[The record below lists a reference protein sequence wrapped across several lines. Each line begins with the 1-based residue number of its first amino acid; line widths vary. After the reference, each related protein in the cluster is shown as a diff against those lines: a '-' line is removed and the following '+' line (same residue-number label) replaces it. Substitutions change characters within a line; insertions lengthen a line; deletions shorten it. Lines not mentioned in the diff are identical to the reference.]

1 MKNYRIAK
9 VTDGEF
15 VRFYPQM
22 KFLGLIWTNMYTWNN
37 DYYDGFHSY
46 EEAKKNLCHTIRK
59 PVIEYLDVNC
69 EGLK

>member
-15 VRFYPQM
+15 VRFYPQR
-22 KFLGLIWTNMYTWNN
+22 KILGLIWIDMFITLS
-37 DYYDGFHSY
+37 DYCGWFHSY

-59 PVIEYLDVNC
+59 PVVEYLDVDC
-69 EGLK
+69 EELK